1 MLKLLFAVPPLL
13 FIALLAQTAAAPSA
27 QTAAFA
33 QTAAPEPAAASEPA
47 APAEPATAPEPA
59 VTPAGPVPDTN
70 PVKPTAESQA
80 RAAATYKIDCSM
92 CHGADGN
99 GKGDLVADMGLK
111 MQDLRVP
118 ATLQGMS
125 DKDLY
130 ILIHDGKGKMPAEGD
145 RAKPDDVWNLVIL
158 IRSFAKK

>member
-1 MLKLLFAVPPLL
+1 MLKLLLMVPPVL
-13 FIALLAQTAAAPSA
+13 ALALIPHTVTAPHTQATFFAQTASPEPA
-27 QTAAFA
+27 
-33 QTAAPEPAAASEPA
+33 AAPEPAAPVVPVA
-47 APAEPATAPEPA
+47 AQ
-59 VTPAGPVPDTN
+59 AGPVPDTN

-80 RAAATYKIDCSM
+80 RAAATYKIDCAM
-92 CHGADGN
+92 CHGTDGN

-111 MQDLRVP
+111 MQDLRDP
-118 ATLQGMS
+118 STLQGMS

-130 ILIHDGKGKMPAEGD
+130 ILIRDGKGKMPAEGD